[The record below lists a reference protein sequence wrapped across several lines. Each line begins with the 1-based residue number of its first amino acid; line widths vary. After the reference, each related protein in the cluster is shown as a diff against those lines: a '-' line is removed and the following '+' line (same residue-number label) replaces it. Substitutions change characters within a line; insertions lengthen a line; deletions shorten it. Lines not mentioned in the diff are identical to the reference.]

1 MVIQIKLVVVVV
13 ALPCKHVVPVRIT
26 SCSIRCIRGFIG
38 KVDFKGLDFYL
49 LGDINYDM
57 LPGPT
62 DHNTNHLNV
71 MYIYGLNQ
79 LIKELTR
86 VTGSTSQLK

>member
-1 MVIQIKLVVVVV
+1 MLLPILVNTWYRSESPV
-13 ALPCKHVVPVRIT
+13 ALLGVFEDI
-26 SCSIRCIRGFIG
+26 IG
-38 KVDFKGLDFYL
+38 KVDVKGLEFYL
-49 LGDINYDM
+49 LGDINHDM

-62 DHNTNHLNV
+62 DHNTYHLNIR
-71 MYIYGLNQ
+71 YIYGLNQ